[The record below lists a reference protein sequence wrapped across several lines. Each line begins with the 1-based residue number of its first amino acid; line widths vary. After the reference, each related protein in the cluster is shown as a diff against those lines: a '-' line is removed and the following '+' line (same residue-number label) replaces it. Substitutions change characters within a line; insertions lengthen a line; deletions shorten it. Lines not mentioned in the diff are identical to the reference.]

1 MTTLQ
6 SLQAILKANFDL
18 TPEVLQPSANLEDL
32 AIDSLSVIEV
42 MFAIEDEFKI
52 TVPSKGGKLQ
62 AEIRTIGDL
71 VAFVDHLIAEQHPG
85 IAGGASAT

>member
-6 SLQAILKANFDL
+6 SVQGILHANFEL
-18 TPEVLQPSANLEDL
+18 TPEVLQPDAKLEDL

-42 MFAIEDEFKI
+42 MFAVEDVFKV
-52 TVPSKGGKLQ
+52 TVPSKSMKLQ

-71 VAFVDHLIAEQHPG
+71 VAYVDALIAEQHPAL
-85 IAGGASAT
+85 AGGAATS